1 MGSMVVSLNC
11 TLYHWES
18 LIVFLINGSLLRN
31 NLIAATLTVYIC
43 CHQNIFRQTLPHFP
57 LPGFSFPFFK
67 EINVEN
73 TQK

>member
-1 MGSMVVSLNC
+1 MGSMVVSLHY
-11 TLYHWES
+11 TTYHWES
-18 LIVFLINGSLLRN
+18 LIVFLIKRSLFPN
-31 NLIAATLTVYIC
+31 NLIAANLNVYIFF
-43 CHQNIFRQTLPHFP
+43 HQNIFRQTLPHFP